1 LVALLLQRL
10 LLRLWR
16 QLKLSRLARRL
27 AAQQRMLS
35 SSKIL
40 QAAAVAMPTVTA
52 ARVAK

>member
-16 QLKLSRLARRL
+16 QLKLSRLGQRLL

-35 SSKIL
+35 SSKT

>member
-10 LLRLWR
+10 LLRLWL

-27 AAQQRMLS
+27 AAQQRTLS
-35 SSKIL
+35 SSKTR
-40 QAAAVAMPTVTA
+40 AAAVAMPTVTA